1 MNDCILEAP
10 KACTDIIKNR
20 NDLLNNLVELFLA
33 KSYKKIV
40 LVASGSSFNIANCA
54 KYAMEEF
61 LDMKVECIHSITYA
75 KYDYKYHDDSF
86 IMCLSQSGRS
96 TNTIEA
102 INRAKKTEND
112 VVAITMI
119 PNSPLSKYVENTFI
133 YGTHKYGKDAF
144 VCRGVPSSTLFLILF
159 ALEAAFKS
167 GKYDEK
173 SYIKKIEEIENVVK
187 EMPRIQKK
195 VIDFYE
201 LNREDFYSMKRV
213 MIVGIGPSF
222 GVALEG
228 ALKIEE
234 TIGIPSNAYETEEFI
249 HGPNYEIKKDHA
261 IFLLDMDDKMH
272 DRVSVIYKGI
282 QELTDRVYLLTKHTN
297 YVNKKVLYID
307 VDCSP
312 NLLPLLFVIPF
323 QYIASNVC
331 EDLGIYAITIYNH
344 RSSQIVKTKA
354 DS

>member
-10 KACTDIIKNR
+10 KACDDIIKNR
-20 NDLLNNLVELFLA
+20 NDLLNELVELFLV

-61 LDMKVECIHSITYA
+61 LDIKIECIHSVTYA
-75 KYDYKYHDDSF
+75 KYDYKYHEDSF

-102 INRAKKTEND
+102 IERAKKTGND
-112 VVAITMI
+112 VVALTMI
-119 PNSPLSKYVENTFI
+119 PDSPISKYAENTFI
-133 YGTHKYGKDAF
+133 YGTHKYGKDVF
-144 VCRGVPSSTLFLILF
+144 VCRGVPSSTLFLMFF
-159 ALEAAFKS
+159 ALESAYKS

-173 SYIKKIEEIENVVK
+173 SYEQKMKEIEDIVK

-195 VIDFYE
+195 ALDFYD
-201 LNREDFYSMKRV
+201 LNKEDFYSMKRV
-213 MIVGIGPSF
+213 MTVGIGPSL

-261 IFLLDMDDKMH
+261 IFLLDMDDAMH
-272 DRVSVIYKGI
+272 DRISAIYKGM
-282 QELTDRVYLLTKHTN
+282 QQLTDRVYLLTKHTN
-297 YVNKKVLYID
+297 YANGKILNID
-307 VDCSP
+307 VDCNP

-323 QYIASNVC
+323 QYISSNVC

-344 RSSQIVKTKA
+344 RSSKIVKTKA
-354 DS
+354 DN